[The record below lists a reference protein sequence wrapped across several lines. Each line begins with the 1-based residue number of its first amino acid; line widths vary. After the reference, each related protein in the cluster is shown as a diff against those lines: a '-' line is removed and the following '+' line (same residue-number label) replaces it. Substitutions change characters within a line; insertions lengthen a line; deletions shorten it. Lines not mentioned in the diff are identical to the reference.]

1 MTRFSNTTTGAQLLL
16 IIAFL
21 LTGFTTKAQI
31 TLSLQSAVDSAMSRS
46 SEIKKYQANL
56 QQKEMFNKSSIGTF
70 LPKVDVMGGYT
81 YFSQNPEV
89 NMSLVKE
96 SIDDV
101 AGTYGAVIAKD
112 LGLTPGSQEDI
123 KNTIV
128 AGLTK
133 LPAENII
140 IDQQNYPNLSVN
152 ILQPIFTGGKLL
164 AKKRFNQTGVDLAQI
179 EYEVAQ
185 DKVRSRVTDY
195 YLKIMLLTEVVK
207 TRKEIYEGFK
217 KHEYNVTKS
226 IEAGILPPHEVLR
239 VQVLVANADKDLHND
254 STRLVMAWLALRLE
268 LGFED
273 DISMILTDSLTYKP
287 IIVNLKELEDN
298 VKHEQSIFKILDTE
312 ISLIDQKQT
321 LNRSG
326 FLPDVGAFANFSF
339 FRQEYPIVAPPAIV
353 GIQFKWNIFNGFSD
367 YHKVKSNQYAY
378 QKIQYARQTAD
389 KDIKLW
395 MSKSYSEAVNF
406 NRQYMVGETTE
417 TLSKKNLD
425 IMHKRFVEGLGT
437 SVDVL
442 DAELMYSSAKT
453 ERQLSLYLYYMA
465 LNQLYMAAGEPEKF
479 IELLSK

>member
-1 MTRFSNTTTGAQLLL
+1 
-16 IIAFL
+16 
-21 LTGFTTKAQI
+21 
-31 TLSLQSAVDSAMSRS
+31 
-46 SEIKKYQANL
+46 
-56 QQKEMFNKSSIGTF
+56 
-70 LPKVDVMGGYT
+70 
-81 YFSQNPEV
+81 
-89 NMSLVKE
+89 
-96 SIDDV
+96 
-101 AGTYGAVIAKD
+101 
-112 LGLTPGSQEDI
+112 
-123 KNTIV
+123 
-128 AGLTK
+128 
-133 LPAENII
+133 
-140 IDQQNYPNLSVN
+140 
-152 ILQPIFTGGKLL
+152 
-164 AKKRFNQTGVDLAQI
+164 
-179 EYEVAQ
+179 
-185 DKVRSRVTDY
+185 
-195 YLKIMLLTEVVK
+195 MLLTEVVK

-268 LGFED
+268 LGFEA
-273 DISMILTDSLTYKP
+273 DISMVLTDSLTYKP

-298 VKHEQSIFKILDTE
+298 VQNEQAIFKILDTE

-326 FLPDVGAFANFSF
+326 FLPEVGAFANFSF
-339 FRQEYPIVAPPAIV
+339 FRSEYPVIAPPAIV
-353 GIQFKWNIFNGFSD
+353 GVQFKWNIFNGFSD
-367 YHKVKSNQYAY
+367 YLKVKSNKYAY

-389 KDIKLW
+389 KDVRLW
-395 MSKSYSEAVNF
+395 MSKSYSEAENF
-406 NRQYMVGETTE
+406 NHQYMVGETTE

-479 IELLSK
+479 VELLSK